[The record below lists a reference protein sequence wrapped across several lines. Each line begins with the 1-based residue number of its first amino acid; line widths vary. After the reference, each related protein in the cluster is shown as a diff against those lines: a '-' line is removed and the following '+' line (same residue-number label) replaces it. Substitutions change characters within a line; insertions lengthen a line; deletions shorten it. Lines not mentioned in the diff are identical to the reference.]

1 MCRLFYHS
9 LSPLLGVGG
18 LGGSSAS
25 GLLDICVCL
34 HAHGG
39 SSDADARLVF
49 VCVVFSSQPSAAGK
63 SLCLS
68 VLIVLEGNDAGPACS
83 RKKNSFF
90 QSCVYL
96 SSWFT
101 WTLKGLY
108 AISFSARNNFACTSK
123 QTRSLHVPSPLEDLC
138 G

>member
-1 MCRLFYHS
+1 MVFHLPWCAAFS
-9 LSPLLGVGG
+9 ITLSPLLGVGG

-39 SSDADARLVF
+39 PSDADARLVV

-68 VLIVLEGNDAGPACS
+68 VLIVLEGKDAGPACS
-83 RKKNSFF
+83 RLAAKLILKKKKKKPLFF
-90 QSCVYL
+90 NLV
-96 SSWFT
+96 F
-101 WTLKGLY
+101 
-108 AISFSARNNFACTSK
+108 
-123 QTRSLHVPSPLEDLC
+123 V
-138 G
+138 

>member
-39 SSDADARLVF
+39 SSDADARLVV

-83 RKKNSFF
+83 RLAAKLILKKKKKPLFF
-90 QSCVYL
+90 NLV
-96 SSWFT
+96 F
-101 WTLKGLY
+101 
-108 AISFSARNNFACTSK
+108 I
-123 QTRSLHVPSPLEDLC
+123 
-138 G
+138 

>member
-83 RKKNSFF
+83 RKKNLFF
-90 QSCVYL
+90 SILCL
-96 SSWFT
+96 SELLVHVDF
-101 WTLKGLY
+101 KG
-108 AISFSARNNFACTSK
+108 AICNIIFR
-123 QTRSLHVPSPLEDLC
+123 
-138 G
+138 